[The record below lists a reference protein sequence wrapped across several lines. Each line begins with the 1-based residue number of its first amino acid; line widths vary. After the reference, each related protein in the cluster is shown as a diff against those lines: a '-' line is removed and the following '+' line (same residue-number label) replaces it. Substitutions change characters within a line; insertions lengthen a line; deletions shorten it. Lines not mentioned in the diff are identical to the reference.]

1 MFFKEIL
8 NWRKD
13 NEVIHNGKLIQF
25 APKDEIYSFFRIL
38 DDKLVWVIFNR
49 NDSSKKLNT
58 SRFEEVILDKEFGYD
73 VLNKKRISISN
84 DIILEKK
91 SALII
96 EIE

>member
-1 MFFKEIL
+1 
-8 NWRKD
+8 
-13 NEVIHNGKLIQF
+13 
-25 APKDEIYSFFRIL
+25 
-38 DDKLVWVIFNR
+38 LVWVIFNR

-58 SRFEEVILDKEFGYD
+58 SRFEELILDKEFGYD